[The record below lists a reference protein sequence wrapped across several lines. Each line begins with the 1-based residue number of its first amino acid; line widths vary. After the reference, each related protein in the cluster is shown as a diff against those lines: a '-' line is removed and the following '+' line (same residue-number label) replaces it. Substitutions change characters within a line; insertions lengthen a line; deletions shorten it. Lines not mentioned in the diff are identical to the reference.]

1 MSNNINEIINGAAP
15 FDGQTI
21 RFKCL
26 NVKKAITEARDKK
39 LQEAKENQ
47 KSHAD
52 LFRKD
57 YYLKSFWYR
66 FKLKRGW
73 VKDVDK
79 MSDKDVIDA
88 YKNDISCL
96 STFKEVGRLIHLW
109 YEDKDAIN
117 YKKDL
122 ERLCDELISTCDAM
136 KSDDIWLASN
146 TWNRLNEKI

>member
-1 MSNNINEIINGAAP
+1 MSNINEIINGAAQ

-26 NVKKAITEARDKK
+26 NIKKSIAEAREKK
-39 LQEAKENQ
+39 LKEAKENQ

-57 YYLKSFWYR
+57 YYLKSFEYR
-66 FKLKRGW
+66 FKLKWGW

-79 MSDKDVIDA
+79 MSDKDVINA
-88 YKNDISCL
+88 YRDDILCT
-96 STFKEVGRLIHLW
+96 STYRECRRLIDVLL
-109 YEDKDAIN
+109 EDEDALN

-122 ERLCDELISTCDAM
+122 ERLCDELILTTRDM
-136 KSDDIWLASN
+136 KGDDIWLASN

>member
-15 FDGQTI
+15 FDSQTI

-26 NVKKAITEARDKK
+26 NVKNAIAEAREKK
-39 LQEAKENQ
+39 LQDAKENQ

-52 LFRKD
+52 LYRKN
-57 YYLKSFWYR
+57 YYMKSFWYR
-66 FKLKRGW
+66 FKLKWGW
-73 VKDVDK
+73 VEDVNK
-79 MSDKDVIDA
+79 MSDKDVIVA
-88 YKNDISCL
+88 YKDDICCL
-96 STFKEVGRLIHLW
+96 SKLKQVFRLTYLW
-109 YEDKDAIN
+109 YEDEDALN